1 MDRIGELDSVFADN
15 PGGRQLFTGH
25 RVTCGPRFR
34 PDVFVTCLLTVVIT
48 VNKLTKSYL
57 NGFSRSFV
65 LRNIDLTVNEGEFV
79 SIMGPSG
86 SGKSTLLHILGMLD
100 EPSTGEYFFFDQ
112 PVHKISER
120 QRTDLHRQYI
130 GFVFQ
135 AYHLIDDLTVYEN
148 LETPLL
154 YKKIKG
160 SERKSQV
167 AEMLDRFNMVAK
179 KDLFPS
185 QLSGGQQQLVGVARA
200 LIMKPKLIL
209 ADEPTGNLHTTHG
222 EIVMDWFKRLNE
234 QEGVTIIQVT
244 HSEHWASWGK
254 RIVELVDG
262 RVERDEPTSDQA
274 V

>member
-1 MDRIGELDSVFADN
+1 MIRLDK
-15 PGGRQLFTGH
+15 
-25 RVTCGPRFR
+25 
-34 PDVFVTCLLTVVIT
+34 I
-48 VNKLTKSYL
+48 TKSYL
-57 NGFSRSFV
+57 HGFNRSFI
-65 LRNIDLTVNEGEFV
+65 LRNISLDVKEGEFV

-100 EPSTGEYFFFDQ
+100 EPSTGEYYFFDQ

-120 QRTDLHRQYI
+120 KRTDLHREYI

-160 SERKSQV
+160 SERKSMV

-185 QLSGGQQQLVGVARA
+185 QLSGGQQQIVGVARP
-200 LIMKPKLIL
+200 LIMQPKLIL
-209 ADEPTGNLHTTHG
+209 ADEPTGNLHTSHG
-222 EIVMDWFKRLNE
+222 EIVMDWFRKLN
-234 QEGVTIIQVT
+234 QEDGVTIIQVT
-244 HSEHWASWGK
+244 HSEHWASYGK
-254 RIVELVDG
+254 RVIELVDG
-262 RVERDEPTSDQA
+262 RVERDELNPIVASA
-274 V
+274 E